1 MYTMECY
8 STINKNKI
16 MPFIATW
23 MNLKIVILSEV
34 SQTQRDKY
42 HTNYMWH
49 LKIKGINEL
58 IYQLK

>member
-1 MYTMECY
+1 
-8 STINKNKI
+8 